1 MANVQNVKKGDN
13 VLVITGKDKGKTAT
27 VAGVSKDKERVLLE
41 GKGLTVNKK
50 AVKARRAQDKGGI
63 IDQPATVAISNVM
76 PICAACGK
84 ATRVGNKEVD
94 GKKVRVCVKCGA
106 VLETKKVTEKKKE
119 KANVRKKAT
128 KATDAAVEAAATEN
142 VAEAAEKTTA
152 PAPKATVRR
161 KSAKKADA
169 E

>member
-119 KANVRKKAT
+119 KANVRKKT
-128 KATDAAVEAAATEN
+128 KAQDAAVEVAATEN
-142 VAEAAEKTTA
+142 VAEAKETTTA

>member
-1 MANVQNVKKGDN
+1 MANVQNVKKGDS

-27 VAGVSKDKERVLLE
+27 VAGVSKDKQRVLLE

-63 IDQPATVAISNVM
+63 IDQPATIDISNVM
-76 PICAACGK
+76 PICGACGK

-94 GKKVRVCVKCGA
+94 GKKVRICVKCGA
-106 VLETKKVTEKKKE
+106 VLETKKVSEKKKE
-119 KANVRKKAT
+119 KANVRKKAA
-128 KATDAAVEAAATEN
+128 KAPAAETEAPVAETATE
-142 VAEAAEKTTA
+142 VKETTTA

>member
-1 MANVQNVKKGDN
+1 MANVQNVKKGDS

-27 VAGVSKDKERVLLE
+27 VAGITKDKQRVLLD
-41 GKGLTVNKK
+41 GKGLTANKK

-63 IDQPATVAISNVM
+63 IEQPATVDISNVM

-84 ATRVGNKEVD
+84 ATRVGNKEID
-94 GKKVRVCVKCGA
+94 GKKVRICVKCGA

-119 KANVRKKAT
+119 KANVRKKAAKPAET
-128 KATDAAVEAAATEN
+128 EAPATES
-142 VAEAAEKTTA
+142 VAEPAAETTA
-152 PAPKATVRR
+152 AAPKATVRR

>member
-13 VLVITGKDKGKTAT
+13 VLVIAGKDKGKTAT
-27 VAGVSKDKERVLLE
+27 VAGVSKDKQRVLLE
-41 GKGLTVNKK
+41 GKDLTANKK

-63 IDQPATVAISNVM
+63 IEQPATVAISNVM

-94 GKKVRVCVKCGA
+94 GKKVRVCAKCGA

-119 KANVRKKAT
+119 KANVRKKT
-128 KATDAAVEAAATEN
+128 KAADAAVEAPATEN
-142 VAEAAEKTTA
+142 VAEAAETTTA